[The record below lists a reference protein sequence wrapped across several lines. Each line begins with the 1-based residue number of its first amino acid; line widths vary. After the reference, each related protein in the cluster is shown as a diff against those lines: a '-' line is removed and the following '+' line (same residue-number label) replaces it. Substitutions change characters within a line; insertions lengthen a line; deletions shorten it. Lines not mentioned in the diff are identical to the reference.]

1 MKTTKLIIITI
12 ALLLLGGKAIA
23 QNAKKARQIIDKT
36 AAVIGNNSGATANF
50 TISGGKYGRVPG
62 TISIKG
68 QKFTASTSAVKV
80 WFDGRTQW
88 TYMKSTNEVN
98 ISTPNEA
105 QRMAMNP
112 YGFVT
117 MYKSGYNLSMK
128 PSGKNTVVH
137 MKATT
142 AGRSVHNHQPQLSAR
157 GNKNAAK
164 HIVGEHIRVELP
176 RKNPALR
183 NVPFQPKRFSAD
195 RGNRP
200 AMKSV

>member
-23 QNAKKARQIIDKT
+23 QNAKKARQILDKT
-36 AAVIGNNSGATANF
+36 AAVIGNKGGATANF

-142 AGRSVHNHQPQLSAR
+142 AGRSVREMFITINRNYQPVAIKMLQNTSWVNISVSNFRA
-157 GNKNAAK
+157 KN
-164 HIVGEHIRVELP
+164 LP
-176 RKNPALR
+176 DAMFRFNRKDFPRTEVIDLR
-183 NVPFQPKRFSAD
+183 
-195 RGNRP
+195 
-200 AMKSV
+200 